1 MKYLRMQQLQSKL
14 LYAFLFI
21 FTSLLFSQ
29 TLISQDINAL
39 EDIEFLESENHI
51 KSHKHTRAYIFK
63 DKKNNFVKYN
73 PLSLTLGG
81 MMYVYQNAISQQFS
95 ANCLFHPTCSEFS
108 KQAIS
113 EYGFF
118 KGIFLSTDRLTRC
131 NKLGALDIHP
141 ITINEETNKSED
153 PISLY
158 K

>member
-1 MKYLRMQQLQSKL
+1 MQQLQNKI
-14 LYAFLFI
+14 LFI
-21 FTSLLFSQ
+21 FLFTFSGLLFSQ
-29 TLISQDINAL
+29 ILVSQEINAL
-39 EDIEFLESENHI
+39 DDMEFLESENQI
-51 KSHKHTRAYIFK
+51 KSHKHKRPYIFK
-63 DKKNNFVKYN
+63 DKKSNFVKYN

-95 ANCLFHPTCSEFS
+95 ANCLYHPTCSEFS
-108 KQAIS
+108 KQSIS
-113 EYGFF
+113 EYGIF

-141 ITINEETNKSED
+141 ITINEKTNKSED